1 VNLDVVN
8 AHFPSTQFRYGKK
21 VVMDVIN
28 KNEPLVII
36 TAEHNRELNRIR
48 KFSKLAVVQPGSP
61 VTWPSLQLVNLFPQI
76 RTIYFETIFSLLKN
90 SYRIDIVN
98 AAPLYSWSNGSTAPW
113 QKSPGDGWRKH
124 SKL

>member
-1 VNLDVVN
+1 MNLDVVN

-76 RTIYFETIFSLLKN
+76 RTIYFDNEAAFNFETIFSLLKN

-98 AAPLYSWSNGSTAPW
+98 AAPLYSWSNGSTAP
-113 QKSPGDGWRKH
+113 
-124 SKL
+124 